1 LNETLRNILQIEGN
15 PKFEV
20 IDTTFNP
27 FEIFQKLCN
36 FYNDLFIFESLE
48 GPKELVKSSII
59 GFDPPYKLRCTSKK
73 IFVYRNNS
81 LLYHIKT
88 KDPLITISQS
98 FPYKKNNDYRYI
110 GGLVGYISYEAV
122 KLWENIP
129 VKINKQFPL
138 MEFGL
143 YNDGIIYDHENRRIV
158 YFFYKKSRLR
168 KIVKIIN
175 SKDKKIDKTNFR
187 NLERN
192 MSKQEYE
199 QKVEKIK
206 KNLMIGDIFQAVL
219 SKKIK
224 FTFNGNSVSIY
235 QSLRKINPSPYMFYF
250 KSGNRVLIG
259 ASPEMLLRITHDEV
273 ETYPI
278 AGSRPVLNNKEITE
292 KLKDEML
299 KDEKEIAEHTMLVD
313 LARNDLGKICKFGS
327 VFTDQLM
334 TVKQFSHIQHIV
346 SHVSGK
352 INQKYD
358 AFDAFKAMFPAGT
371 VTGAPKVR
379 AIEIINDLEPEGRG
393 PYAGAIGYFSFN
405 KCCDFAIAIRSIFI
419 NNNKGYTQ
427 SGAGIVI
434 DSIPYKEY
442 QETEDKSYA
451 IISSLKEFN
460 KVVEE

>member
-1 LNETLRNILQIEGN
+1 MNEKLKNILQKEGN

-20 IDTTFNP
+20 IDTTFDP
-27 FEIFQKLCN
+27 FEIFQKLCY
-36 FYNDLFIFESLE
+36 FYDDLFIFESLE

-59 GFDPPYKLRCTSKK
+59 GFNPSIKLKCTSNK
-73 IFVYRNNS
+73 IFVYKNNT
-81 LLYHIKT
+81 LLDKIKT
-88 KDPLITISQS
+88 SDPFITISQS
-98 FPYKKNNDYRYI
+98 FPYKENNDYRYI

-143 YNDGIIYDHENRRIV
+143 YNDGIIYDHEKSRIV
-158 YFFYKKSRLR
+158 YFFYQKSRLP
-168 KIVKIIN
+168 KIINIIN
-175 SKDKKIDKTNFR
+175 SKDKKTEKFNFG

-192 MSKQEYE
+192 MSEQEYE
-199 QKVEKIK
+199 QKVKRIK
-206 KNLMIGDIFQAVL
+206 KNLMAGDIFQAVL

-224 FTFNGNSVSIY
+224 FTFKGNPLSIY
-235 QSLRKINPSPYMFYF
+235 QTLRKINPSPYMFYF
-250 KSGNRVLIG
+250 KSNKRILIG
-259 ASPEMLLRITHDEV
+259 ASPEMLLRITFDDV

-278 AGSRPVLNNKEITE
+278 AGSRPVSSDKEITD

-346 SHVSGK
+346 SHVTGK
-352 INQKYD
+352 INQDYN

-379 AIEIINDLEPEGRG
+379 AMEIINDLEPEGRG

-405 KCCDFAIAIRSIFI
+405 KCCDFAKAIRSIFI
-419 NNNKGYTQ
+419 NDNKGYTQ

-434 DSIPYKEY
+434 DSMPNKEY
-442 QETEDKSYA
+442 QETEDKSNA
-451 IISSLKEFN
+451 IISSLKKFN
-460 KVVEE
+460 KVT